1 MLYKGPIIYLS
12 GRGGGH
18 EISYS
23 DKIVSIS
30 NLAQFFSVKIYIIHN
45 IGKRREKK
53 GKGGKRREKE
63 GKGGLLRWV

>member
-12 GRGGGH
+12 GRGGGWGD

-63 GKGGLLRWV
+63 GY